1 MKETTGSTPPGG
13 ASGPPPSIFRPIP
26 GYGTLHGLLIP
37 VTLIEGVT
45 GRPRSDGVDDDSE

>member
-37 VTLIEGVT
+37 VTPIKGEKFHPCGDV
-45 GRPRSDGVDDDSE
+45 VDDDDD